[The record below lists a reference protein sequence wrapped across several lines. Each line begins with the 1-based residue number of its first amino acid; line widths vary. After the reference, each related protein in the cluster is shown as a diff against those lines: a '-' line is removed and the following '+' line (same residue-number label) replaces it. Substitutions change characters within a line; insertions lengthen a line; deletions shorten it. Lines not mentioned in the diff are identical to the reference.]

1 MTTTVAPQSDPR
13 MLIAIRVVVITSL
26 VLAALIIQFTA
37 PLEILLPINYL
48 YLVAGVCYALTIAYI
63 AVVRLVD
70 NVAVNYYVQFAG
82 DVFIITMLVYFT
94 GGLDSPFSFLYLV
107 TIITS
112 SMILYR
118 KGGLVTASGSVIL
131 YAGLVDLMYYGFLPP
146 PPQSF
151 FSSPQ
156 WSSVRL
162 YLNLATNIAGFYA
175 TALLTSYVS
184 EKLRRTSEELT
195 VNRQNLA
202 ELKALNEN
210 VIASIP
216 SGLLTIGID
225 GRITFINPAGCEIL
239 ACRPDETVGKSLSD
253 LALLKKGTFETA
265 ATRLGDERVVRGE
278 IDTPIATGETVR
290 LGYSLSRLFS
300 LEGEPSGFTYI
311 FQDLTEMKKLEA
323 ELRMKDRMAAV
334 GELSAGIAHEIRN
347 PLAAIAGSV
356 QVLSRSA
363 TASTQEQRLMSIVLK
378 ESERL
383 NKTIADFLRF
393 VKPHEKREADF
404 DISASL
410 IETLELLSNSPEVG
424 EQKSIRWTVDPSS
437 FFFKGDQ
444 DQIKQVFWNLARNA
458 LQAMSG
464 GGVLEVFAVAEK
476 QHYRIRFSDEGK
488 GMTDA
493 ERRAMFQ
500 PFRTSFPSGT
510 GLGMAIS
517 YRIIQEHHGSIEV
530 ESVPGQGT
538 SILVV
543 LPIGAKGRREAL
555 AEVTARGVGKP
566 EARSQKA
573 EEKAKPEA

>member
-1 MTTTVAPQSDPR
+1 MTTIVAPQSDPR

-37 PLEILLPINYL
+37 PLEIVLPINYL

-63 AVVRLVD
+63 AAVRLVE

-107 TIITS
+107 TIITA

-118 KGGLVTASGSVIL
+118 QGGLVTASGSVIL

-216 SGLLTIGID
+216 SGLLTIGVD
-225 GRITFINPAGCEIL
+225 GSITFMNPAGCEIL
-239 ACRPDETVGKSLSD
+239 ARRPDEAIGKSLSD
-253 LALLKKGTFETA
+253 LALLEKGTFETA
-265 ATRLGDERVVRGE
+265 AARLGDERVVRGE
-278 IDTPIATGETVR
+278 IDTPLATGETVR

-300 LEGEPSGFTYI
+300 LDGDPSGFTYI

-323 ELRMKDRMAAV
+323 QLRMKDRMAAV

-356 QVLSRSA
+356 QVLSRSV
-363 TASTQEQRLMSIVLK
+363 TASTQDQRLMSIVLK

-393 VKPHEKREADF
+393 VKPHEKREAEF
-404 DISASL
+404 DLSASL

-424 EQKSIRWTVDPSS
+424 ENKSIRWTVDPSS
-437 FFFKGDQ
+437 FFYEGDQ

-458 LQAMSG
+458 LQAMAG
-464 GGVLEVFAVAEK
+464 GGVLEVYAVAERE
-476 QHYRIRFSDEGK
+476 HYRIRFSDEGK

-517 YRIIQEHHGSIEV
+517 YRIIQEHSGSIEV

-543 LPIGAKGRREAL
+543 LPIKSG
-555 AEVTARGVGKP
+555 ARG
-566 EARSQKA
+566 
-573 EEKAKPEA
+573 